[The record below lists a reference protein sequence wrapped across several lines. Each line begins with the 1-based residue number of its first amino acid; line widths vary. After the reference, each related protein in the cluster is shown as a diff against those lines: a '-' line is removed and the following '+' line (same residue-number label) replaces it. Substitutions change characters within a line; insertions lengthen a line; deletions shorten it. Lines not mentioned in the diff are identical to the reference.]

1 MDTKIIMISNIK
13 GGVGKTSSVAALGDV
28 LARKMGKN
36 VLLIDADPQGSL
48 SHQFG
53 YDPDENAIE
62 NTFDAFLMGEYK
74 ARKDGKGNESK
85 PSFYF
90 NEAVLKKPR
99 SSIDG
104 KYKTLQIMCSSS
116 ALQAVYNTFNS
127 DSTDAAS
134 IIRRFL
140 FWLKDNKMFDY
151 VLIDTFPTM
160 SSALWQ
166 FLLGSDYLMIPLPP
180 EQEAMI
186 GAERLLTIFNTAID
200 SKSDFIYKDLQ
211 FLGFFFCNIAQK
223 GRADKLYR
231 QNKGEFWDEETF
243 FESIVPK
250 STAVINAQNR
260 CAPVTAVYPN
270 SPAALGYINLA
281 KEMEIRI
288 QKMEEEQRG

>member
-1 MDTKIIMISNIK
+1 MDTNIVMISNIK

-28 LARKMGKN
+28 LARKMDKK

-53 YDPDENAIE
+53 YDPDEDAIE
-62 NTFDAFLMGEYK
+62 NTFDAFLSSEYQ
-74 ARKDGKGNESK
+74 ARRDGKSYELK

-99 SSIDG
+99 SKIDG
-104 KYKTLQIMCSSS
+104 KYKNLQIMCSSS
-116 ALQAVYNTFNS
+116 KLQTVYNTFNS

-140 FWLKDNKMFDY
+140 FWLKDSKLFDY

-180 EQEAMI
+180 EQEALI

-200 SKSDFIYKDLQ
+200 SKKDFMYKKLQ

-223 GRADKLYR
+223 GVADKTYR
-231 QNKGEFWDEETF
+231 QNKGEYWDEETF
-243 FESIVPK
+243 FEAIVPK
-250 STAVINAQNR
+250 STAVLNAQNR
-260 CAPVTAVYPN
+260 CAPVTAVYPH
-270 SPAALGYINLA
+270 SSASLGYIKVA
-281 KEMEIRI
+281 KEMEVRI
-288 QKMEEEQRG
+288 QKLEAR